1 MKNAIKSVSFV
12 IGLLAF
18 SFPMNA
24 QNDLKDK
31 VLRHVVL
38 FKFKDTASSE
48 DILKVC
54 QAFEGLQD
62 EIEEIQ
68 AFEWGENN
76 SPEGLNQGLTHC
88 FLADFHSEADR
99 DAYLIHPAHK
109 KFGSLLGPFLDKV
122 TVVDYWKH

>member
-1 MKNAIKSVSFV
+1 M
-12 IGLLAF
+12 AF
-18 SFPMNA
+18 SLPSNA
-24 QNDLKDK
+24 QKDMK
-31 VLRHVVL
+31 DPVLRHVVL
-38 FKFKDTASSE
+38 FKFKDSATTD
-48 DILKVC
+48 DIMKVC
-54 QAFEGLQD
+54 KAFEGLQNEID
-62 EIEEIQ
+62 EIK

-88 FLADFHSEADR
+88 FLADFESEGDR